1 MNNSVNPADE
11 KDTAGVPVRTSGP
24 SRKTDT
30 RGWRGIDIITAAVL
44 AVACGLIFWLWNMV
58 GGAGFTALDT
68 LTPGFGGLV
77 TGTWFLGG
85 VLGGLVIRKPGA
97 AIFVE
102 LVAACVSAVL
112 GSQWGISTLYSGIAQ
127 GLGAEIVF
135 AIFGYKKFGL
145 QIAALAGAAS
155 GIGAFCLELFTSGN
169 LAKSA
174 EFNLIYIV
182 CLIISGAILAGVIGH
197 YLVKALAQTGALDR
211 FAAGRAAKA

>member
-182 CLIISGAILAGVIGH
+182 CLIISGAILAGIIGH